1 MTLNQSQ
8 LINES
13 QNSAA
18 EVGLEVDKV
27 LALISTAGAHL
38 EEGRL
43 IDLIALDGRVEGLCT
58 MLRGS
63 PIEVARCHIGALE
76 DVIVALDG
84 LNAEIN
90 QRVRALAQKPAP
102 AEAASAYSRAES

>member
-1 MTLNQSQ
+1 MTLKQSQ

-18 EVGLEVDKV
+18 EIGPEVDKV
-27 LALISTAGAHL
+27 LALITTASAYL

-43 IDLIALDGRVEGLCT
+43 IDITDLDGQVEGLCT

-63 PIEVARCHIGALE
+63 PIEVARGQIGALE
-76 DVIVALDG
+76 DLMIALDR

-90 QRVRALAQKPAP
+90 QRVRALAQNPAP
-102 AEAASAYSRAES
+102 AEAASAYSRAGS